1 MVFEEYEYVKVCG
14 VKIYVEVVGFGMLGD
29 VYYMILLSED
39 GFGGVL
45 VMEVVMCDVGVIGEQ
60 IGYVNVYGIF
70 IFVGDVV
77 EVKGI
82 KCVLGEVGIK

>member
-1 MVFEEYEYVKVCG
+1 MFCFWDKDCDGFVFGDGAGIMVFEEYEYVKVCG

-45 VMEVVMCDVGVIGEQ
+45 VMEVVMCDVGVIGE
-60 IGYVNVYGIF
+60 
-70 IFVGDVV
+70 
-77 EVKGI
+77 
-82 KCVLGEVGIK
+82 